1 MPGRPKRC
9 RVKEAG
15 ESSYGTQL
23 LRRGRK
29 MRCQKCFK
37 IGNNAKSCST
47 SVPISNGPTLITDN
61 SVPTSGTSNQENE
74 IFYQLRSRDVVNLDT
89 RAPTITTPPSQPIV
103 EGQGIFTVYSNFSK
117 AHSTP
122 TIGGPSI
129 PTSTFTPNF
138 GRLGRKEKQILQ
150 GIGLYTYDRMG
161 FKF

>member
-1 MPGRPKRC
+1 MPKVFQDRKQC
-9 RVKEAG
+9 KKLCENFLIYF
-15 ESSYGTQL
+15 SYSILSCMHLYKFMWSL
-23 LRRGRK
+23 LL
-29 MRCQKCFK
+29 Q
-37 IGNNAKSCST
+37 ST